1 MLSIDNDSPGCVGY
15 DHPFVKALE
24 WCCMHST
31 EFVASYFDAWNQHD
45 AEGVADHLAPNGI
58 YRDVRQNAR
67 RNHGELLDYLK
78 AFFSRYHHRYELIG
92 DILANDNTVAFQYQM
107 TPTRRPPG
115 EEPDIYRGAEFIT
128 LEDASATLIDDYYDV
143 PEEVGPRILKS
154 RRTPPRRRK
163 YAKSGLSEDQMQAYM
178 QQLDH
183 VMRIEEAFLDPGLTL
198 PKLATRVGCSVNH
211 LSQVINAGYGM
222 SFFDFLSR
230 YRIRRAKRMLN
241 EAGDQAAVLKVAY
254 SVGFNSNSAFY
265 TAFKKRVGMTP
276 AEFRRTSA
284 D

>member
-1 MLSIDNDSPGCVGY
+1 
-15 DHPFVKALE
+15 
-24 WCCMHST
+24 MHST

-67 RNHGELLDYLK
+67 RNHGELVDYLK
-78 AFFSRYHHRYELIG
+78 TFFSRYHHRYELVG
-92 DILANDNTVAFQYQM
+92 DVLANDNTVAFQYRM
-107 TPTRRPPG
+107 LPTRESKG
-115 EEPDIYRGAEFIT
+115 EDAEIYRGAEFIT
-128 LEDASATLIDDYYDV
+128 LVDASATLIDDYYDV
-143 PEEVGPRILKS
+143 PDAAVPRILEPRHS
-154 RRTPPRRRK
+154 ARRRRK
-163 YAKSGLSEDQMQAYM
+163 YAKSGLAEDKLQAYM
-178 QQLDH
+178 RELDRVMH
-183 VMRIEEAFLDPGLTL
+183 VEEAFLDPGLTL
-198 PKLATRVGCSVNH
+198 PKLADRVGCSVNH
-211 LSQVINAGYGM
+211 LSQVINAGYGV

-265 TAFKKRVGMTP
+265 SAFKKRVGMTP
-276 AEFRRTSA
+276 AEFRRAVS

>member
-1 MLSIDNDSPGCVGY
+1 MLT
-15 DHPFVKALE
+15 ATLE
-24 WCCMHST
+24 WGPMHSN

-45 AEGVADHLAPNGI
+45 AEGVADHLAPDGI

-67 RNHGELLDYLK
+67 RNHRELLDYLK

-92 DILANDNTVAFQYQM
+92 DVLANDNTVAFQYQM
-107 TPTRRPPG
+107 TTVSRGPG

-128 LEDASATLIDDYYDV
+128 LVDASATLIDDYYDV
-143 PEEVGPRILKS
+143 PEEAGPRIRKPRPHS
-154 RRTPPRRRK
+154 SRRRK
-163 YAKSGLSEDQMQAYM
+163 YAKSGLSEDQMQAYV
-178 QQLDH
+178 QDLDR
-183 VMRIEEAFLDPGLTL
+183 VMRLEEAFLDPGLTL
-198 PKLATRVGCSVNH
+198 PKLAARVGCSVNH
-211 LSQVINAGYGM
+211 LSQVINAGYGV

-265 TAFKKRVGMTP
+265 SAFKKRVGMTP
-276 AEFRRTSA
+276 AEFRRAAA

>member
-1 MLSIDNDSPGCVGY
+1 
-15 DHPFVKALE
+15 
-24 WCCMHST
+24 MHST

-45 AEGVADHLAPNGI
+45 AEGVADHLAPDGI

-67 RNHGELLDYLK
+67 RNHGELRDYLK

-92 DILANDNTVAFQYQM
+92 DVLSSDDTVAFQYRM
-107 TPTRRPPG
+107 TSARRPLG
-115 EEPDIYRGAEFIT
+115 EAPDVYRGAEFIT
-128 LEDASATLIDDYYDV
+128 LVDASATLIDDYYDV
-143 PEEVGPRILKS
+143 PEETGPRILKP
-154 RRTPPRRRK
+154 RRKSPRRRK
-163 YAKSGLSEDQMQAYM
+163 YAKSGLSEGQMQAYM
-178 QQLDH
+178 HELDRA
-183 VMRIEEAFLDPGLTL
+183 MRIEEAFLDPGLTL
-198 PKLATRVGCSVNH
+198 PKLAARVGCSVNH
-211 LSQVINAGYGM
+211 LSQVINAGYGV

-230 YRIRRAKRMLN
+230 YRIRRAKRMLK

-265 TAFKKRVGMTP
+265 SAFKKRVGMTP